1 MRQVRKQPRQKK
13 KNSRQ
18 MFNTYCSIAFV
29 MLLLFS
35 STLYSV
41 VQVSAAQGFN
51 SHDKAWDS
59 VNNTMPRQADT
70 YPYNCDTVTAIN
82 SVGLDTAYGTMRSL
96 VQYCGEVP
104 YDSCYT
110 DGEAIDAFEGIYGQ
124 RGTGLQHCTV
134 DGWVCWGDRNNVGGY
149 NTDAYTFWGIHPT
162 NMTCNDDGTNLTWE
176 SDGDVPADENGKVSL
191 ADLEAVNS
199 ADVVSL
205 RLYALSN
212 SSTPAIVSNIFYMLV
227 NGIAWVCIWVLS
239 LLVSI
244 KNIDSNFILEMLH
257 LDDLMEQV
265 TSIMIYDSE
274 SGQLSIFMAFA
285 LVMFVFGI
293 VAFVWRYV
301 SGKDKAN
308 SVVNILVT
316 VAAGAVVIGMCL
328 AGTLSTL
335 GSTFSNLTTSV
346 ISTVAGSM
354 NDSAKVFQYDIVDS
368 DPANAN
374 KICQMQEMALI
385 NKGYIDLQICTQ
397 FRVDDVNDLNFSE
410 LGISTMNTTDS
421 STARSYLYGCDGANT
436 YWDFNNNLGYYFW
449 YADSS
454 ANEKVYRN
462 TEFPST
468 NTAAGERKLQSMI
481 TLLQH
486 TYNNTTDQTKK
497 DNIKNVIVALA
508 RPDGL
513 TGFLAL
519 GLYIAV
525 VILMMLVT
533 WKYALGVLI
542 GKLELFVALIGFA
555 FAGPLI
561 VTGKEKL
568 VKTGKT
574 ILGLLVVAFIEI
586 VAYSILF
593 DLVLMVVAMLIS
605 TNLLQ
610 QLVVLG
616 LLLILWKFNP
626 YIQEKIKS
634 VIETAERTVCPEAS
648 QFKRTVKQRARTS
661 AQNLSQ
667 WYDRREK
674 VIGYDADG
682 KAITRK
688 NEGNALSRVMHQA
701 NNALLADANSH
712 QSVFKINAHDSK
724 TLKTNSENA
733 FKKKRDE
740 AHKKVKAIEDT
751 INSEAEAQKSILKS
765 TANKEVNSKINA
777 QTQEWIRENLTADE
791 QSQFDAA
798 KKAEA
803 AQELWAKSYSD
814 MQREVS
820 EYNKKIAQAQMDR
833 TLAEQANADTS
844 VLDAQIK
851 ELEAKS
857 AKLRS
862 DMTATST
869 EYQKAKAE
877 ADKHRGALKKTVE
890 ENAMRHAVD
899 KAGVFSE
906 EEIANAEGD
915 TFEEKVNNAIQ
926 KKAQD
931 HHKTEMQTALQNSI
945 TIDVEGDASTSLIQS
960 GSKIGGANRVD
971 KEQVVTTAVNM
982 QKLQDLNNDVVMSTT
997 EEATAK
1003 TAEAVNKAVQYGEQ
1017 AQIQEIRPI
1026 KGRVDSRTTQVA
1038 EAQAQLD
1045 KAKSMSA
1052 HTTAQKQAKE
1062 QAIKNA
1068 KANLKSVKAE
1078 TKATRKEN
1086 KAQADD
1092 AYAEY
1097 GGKGL
1102 QANRSSMETTRMMAQ
1117 LETNIMGNSRAE
1129 ARAEKEAKRQAEAN
1143 GKAQAKFNAE
1153 MDAMGGAPFESK
1165 DEAWKYEWYDKQP
1178 PK

>member
-51 SHDKAWDS
+51 AHDKAWDS

-104 YDSCYT
+104 YDACYT

-124 RGTGLQHCTV
+124 RGTGLQHCTT

-149 NTDAYTFWGIHPT
+149 NIDAYTFWGIHPT

-199 ADVVSL
+199 SDVVSL

-244 KNIDSNFILEMLH
+244 KNIDSNFILDVLH

-265 TSIMIYDSE
+265 TSVMIYDSE

-335 GSTFSNLTTSV
+335 GSSFSNLTTSV
-346 ISTVAGSM
+346 ISTVAGAM

-410 LGISTMNTTDS
+410 LGISTFDTVDS
-421 STARSYLYGCDGANT
+421 STARGYLYGCDGANT

-497 DNIKNVIVALA
+497 DNIKNIIVALA

-519 GLYIAV
+519 GLYIAI

-593 DLVLMVVAMLIS
+593 DIVLMVVAMLIS

-626 YIQEKIKS
+626 YIQEKIKA

-648 QFKRTVKQRARTS
+648 QFKRTVKQRARTN

-674 VIGYDADG
+674 TIGYDANGDPI
-682 KAITRK
+682 KRK

-701 NNALLADANSH
+701 NNALFADANSH
-712 QSVFKINAHDSK
+712 QSAFKINAHDSK
-724 TLKTNSENA
+724 TLKKNSEDA
-733 FKKKRDE
+733 FKHKRDE
-740 AHKKVKAIEDT
+740 AHKKVKAIEDN

-765 TANKEVNSKINA
+765 NADKEVNSKINA
-777 QTQEWIRENLTADE
+777 QTKEWIRENLTAEE

-803 AQELWAKSYSD
+803 TQELWAKSYSD
-814 MQREVS
+814 MQKEVS
-820 EYNKKIAQAQMDR
+820 EYNRKIAQAQMDR

-851 ELEAKS
+851 DLEAKS

-877 ADKHRGALKKTVE
+877 AEKHRGALKKTVE

-945 TIDVEGDASTSLIQS
+945 AIDVEGDASTSLIQS

-1017 AQIQEIRPI
+1017 AQIQEVRPI
-1026 KGRVDSRTTQVA
+1026 KGRADSRTTQVA

-1165 DEAWKYEWYDKQP
+1165 DEAWKQEWYDKKTPQ
-1178 PK
+1178 